1 MSRESFTPEERAFKE
16 TLFKNQLN
24 AKPEG
29 KATKRESL
37 SDAMSDL
44 LSENKLAMA
53 DYAAGRISKRDIRK
67 MAAHAHRAMEDLHGK
82 EREEAENIWKTW
94 TAMMQ

>member
-1 MSRESFTPEERAFKE
+1 MSRESFTPEERAFKAQ
-16 TLFKNQLN
+16 LFNQPGR
-24 AKPEG
+24 KPEIK
-29 KATKRESL
+29 KA
-37 SDAMSDL
+37 APVA
-44 LSENKLAMA
+44 LSEEMSSLIFENEQAMA

-67 MAAHAHRAMEDLHGK
+67 MAAHAHRTINAVHGK